1 MKIARILYPVTV
13 LGPGKRIGIWFSGCP
28 HHCEH
33 CCNPELWEPRDDQEM
48 SLDTIFAAIAA
59 IAGKGPIEGFV
70 LTGGDPMMQAEEL
83 CILLPMLKTFSND
96 ILVYTGYEY
105 EQLLSFSDPAYK
117 DCLKNVSVLIDGKYI
132 DELNNGSPLKGSQNQ
147 RILFLDSSIKGRYLD
162 YLAQIDSNEIQT
174 FPTLDGFVSVGIHHR
189 GFRSDLQNKAKER
202 GVIIRG

>member
-13 LGPGKRIGIWFSGCP
+13 LGPGKRVGIWFSGCP
-28 HHCEH
+28 HHCAH
-33 CCNPELWEPRDDQEM
+33 CCNPELWEQRDDQEM

-59 IAGKGPIEGFV
+59 IAGKGPIAG
-70 LTGGDPMMQAEEL
+70 LQAEEL
-83 CILLPMLKTFSND
+83 CILIPMLKTFSND

-105 EQLLSFSDPAYK
+105 EQLLSFCNQAYR

-132 DELNNGSPLKGSQNQ
+132 DELNDGSPLKGSQNQ
-147 RILFLDSSIKGRYLD
+147 RILFLDSSIKERYLD
-162 YLAQIDSNEIQT
+162 YLAQIGSNEIQT
-174 FPTLDGFVSVGIHHR
+174 FPTSDGFVSVGIHHR